1 MSSLLTNNSAMVALQ
16 TLKTINKNLATTQD
30 QIATGKQVATAKDN
44 AAVWGISQ
52 TMKTDV
58 SGFKAIS
65 ESLSLGSATLS
76 VGRDAA
82 ETVTDLLDQL
92 KGKIVAAQEDN
103 VDRNKIQADVD
114 ALRNQI
120 NGVVEA
126 AQFNGLNLINNERS
140 IDILASLNRDQSGNV
155 SSSSITVN
163 AQNLTTDAGE
173 FGGDGALSNI
183 TAGAAAVA
191 NTANTEDVTFATD
204 AADGDVVSLNFGGQT
219 FTYTATTGA
228 LTVTDI
234 ASNLAGQISTAGIEG
249 VSATNA
255 AGVLTISSVNKFTEF
270 TSIAGS
276 STGGTTVTEADGT
289 LERRA
294 ETITLGAGVVSE
306 GDSYRVQIDGT
317 NYDYVAGKGETMN
330 DVAVGLKAAIDNA
343 GDADITVQVNQADDP
358 VNTDVTLYVDNNA
371 ASVSLAASD
380 NSGGTASGGLLALA
394 GLDVTTDAGAANAL
408 QNIEGLIQNAIGAA
422 AEFGSAQGRIQTQSE
437 FVSNLMDGL
446 TSGIGALVDADMEEA
461 SAKLQALQVQQQLGI
476 QALSIA
482 NQAPQNILALFQ
494 G

>member
-16 TLKTINKNLATTQD
+16 TLKTINKDLATTQD
-30 QIATGKQVATAKDN
+30 QISTGKRIANARDN
-44 AAVWGISQ
+44 AALWGISQ

-482 NQAPQNILALFQ
+482 NQAPQNILALFR
-494 G
+494 

>member
-16 TLKTINKNLATTQD
+16 TLKTINKDLATTQD
-30 QIATGKQVATAKDN
+30 QISTGKRIANARDN
-44 AAVWGISQ
+44 AALWGISQ

-92 KGKIVAAQEDN
+92 KGKIVAAQEEN
-103 VDRNKIQADVD
+103 VDRGKIQSDVD

-408 QNIEGLIQNAIGAA
+408 QNIEGMIQNAIGAA

-482 NQAPQNILALFQ
+482 NQAPQNILALFR
-494 G
+494 

>member
-30 QIATGKQVATAKDN
+30 KIATGKQVATAKDN

-482 NQAPQNILALFQ
+482 NQAPQNILALFR
-494 G
+494 

>member
-30 QIATGKQVATAKDN
+30 KIATGKQVATAKDN

-92 KGKIVAAQEDN
+92 KGKIVAAQEEN
-103 VDRNKIQADVD
+103 VDRGKIQSDVD

-408 QNIEGLIQNAIGAA
+408 QNIEGMIQNAIGAA